1 MPAAATRRPFALWLP
16 LQIRASSRLLCYA
29 PKPWAYVTPITLMT
43 NGLAQLRCYVILV
56 DAVHDIRKAAP
67 TQNVHGNI

>member
-1 MPAAATRRPFALWLP
+1 MPAAATRRPFALRLP
-16 LQIRASSRLLCYA
+16 LQIRASSRLLCYSLDNQ
-29 PKPWAYVTPITLMT
+29 AYVTPVTLMT
-43 NGLAQLRCYVILV
+43 NGLAQLCRHMVLV